1 MRNVWTQV
9 AQISLICGLIAAIGT
24 LSECRDS
31 QLCDMPASTYAIL
44 VAVAAIFITWT
55 AWAIYIICKRRRL
68 MPMAARGYSIL
79 DNIDCA
85 LLLCWI
91 IASLFP
97 RLEGMWM
104 APFATTTWVAS
115 MLIAIKYRRSNNAGD
130 VQ

>member
-31 QLCDMPASTYAIL
+31 LLCEMPVSTYAIL
-44 VAVAAIFITWT
+44 VAVVAIFITWT
-55 AWAIYIICKRRRL
+55 AWAIYIICTRRRL
-68 MPMAARGYSIL
+68 TPMAARGYSIL

-91 IASLFP
+91 IVSLFP
-97 RLEGMWM
+97 RLGGMWM
-104 APFATTTWVAS
+104 SLFAATAWLAS
-115 MLIAIKYRRSNNAGD
+115 MLVAIKYRRSDNAGD

>member
-9 AQISLICGLIAAIGT
+9 AQISLISGLIAAIGT
-24 LSECRDS
+24 LSGCRDS
-31 QLCDMPASTYAIL
+31 RLCAMPASTYAIL
-44 VAVAAIFITWT
+44 VAVVAIFITWT

-68 MPMAARGYSIL
+68 TPMAARGYSIL

-91 IASLFP
+91 IVSLFP
-97 RLEGMWM
+97 RLGGMWM
-104 APFATTTWVAS
+104 LLFAATSWLTS
-115 MLIAIKYRRSNNAGD
+115 MLVAIKYRRSYDAGN